1 MGVSDNFI
9 ETKPIK
15 TVVDD
20 MQLRLFCYGRQ
31 LKMGEYHNFIPLLDT
46 IKKFISYINM
56 NTDSSLLEYYTLLLS
71 FKIIQMKGSLG
82 LLESSIIKVMGQ
94 FSCSTENKTKIIT
107 NIIRSINTSSYVLRS
122 NRDDN
127 NNNSNKKKAPK

>member
-46 IKKFISYINM
+46 IKKFISVYQY
-56 NTDSSLLEYYTLLLS
+56 EYR
-71 FKIIQMKGSLG
+71 F
-82 LLESSIIKVMGQ
+82 
-94 FSCSTENKTKIIT
+94 
-107 NIIRSINTSSYVLRS
+107 
-122 NRDDN
+122 
-127 NNNSNKKKAPK
+127 